1 MGPEI
6 DVAMELLM
14 TDLSGLE
21 RRVAA
26 DRSQTRSQ
34 TPDDYLRLAGSLTEL
49 AQGLL
54 ATRDDPS
61 GRDRTAESLEPAQ
74 EAVAIR
80 LHWLVEGYVTYE
92 YAGALQDAL
101 RLFEQATRLVGH
113 RQLATNTIR
122 SACSAYRQV
131 AQDYPGVSAMCA
143 DGLSKCGVW
152 LMRLDHDAA
161 VAATESAVRIRA
173 AMYARSPE
181 QPGKY
186 LASLSTLLR
195 TMMVGRSRKQAIASY
210 RALYSELTSA
220 TATARLRETRVEELD
235 LTLKTTQA
243 LVKLGATTLE
253 RAGRLTQQQI
263 LYQSGG
269 DLATIDEINWRLALV
284 GLKPLAAGAMPE
296 PPSRP
301 VEISAT
307 YGAIAVRCS
316 APDALEQVRA
326 AIVAAYSRDGA
337 EPVDAGRFAGVHEK
351 HWGVKEPVTNAA
363 TELGADVVLVEKA
376 SGSWISV
383 KSLNWEIGALAKHPL
398 AMRLSEKWPVLTV
411 ATIENISYELC
422 LYDSGVATQYAALG
436 RPAGQAPLDAPLAP
450 LDFATLADYGADYA
464 SETQVRAAFGN
475 ASMFA
480 KVTELPGSGIRQAAE
495 KGPLTDFGTD
505 ILFFGKD

>member
-1 MGPEI
+1 
-6 DVAMELLM
+6 M

-26 DRSQTRSQ
+26 DRASTRSQ
-34 TPDDYLRLAGSLTEL
+34 RPEDYLKLAGSLTEL
-49 AQGLL
+49 AQSLL
-54 ATRDDPS
+54 TTRDNPS
-61 GRDRTAESLEPAQ
+61 ERDRTAEALEPAQ

-80 LHWLVEGYVTYE
+80 LHWLVGGYVSYE

-131 AQDYPGVSAMCA
+131 AQDYPDVSAMCA

-152 LMRLDHDAA
+152 LMRLDHEAA

-173 AMYARSPE
+173 AMYARTSE

-186 LASLSTLLR
+186 LASLSTMLR

-210 RALYSELTSA
+210 RALYSELTSPVS
-220 TATARLRETRVEELD
+220 TAKLRETRIEDLD
-235 LTLKTTQA
+235 LTIKTTQA
-243 LVKLGATTLE
+243 LNKLGAPTLE

-307 YGAIAVRCS
+307 YGAIAVRCT
-316 APDALEQVRA
+316 APDALIQVRTAIIA
-326 AIVAAYSRDGA
+326 AGA
-337 EPVDAGRFAGVHEK
+337 PD
-351 HWGVKEPVTNAA
+351 
-363 TELGADVVLVEKA
+363 
-376 SGSWISV
+376 
-383 KSLNWEIGALAKHPL
+383 
-398 AMRLSEKWPVLTV
+398 
-411 ATIENISYELC
+411 
-422 LYDSGVATQYAALG
+422 G
-436 RPAGQAPLDAPLAP
+436 RPRRGAGAVGGGGLKERGGEGHAL
-450 LDFATLADYGADYA
+450 
-464 SETQVRAAFGN
+464 R
-475 ASMFA
+475 
-480 KVTELPGSGIRQAAE
+480 
-495 KGPLTDFGTD
+495 
-505 ILFFGKD
+505 